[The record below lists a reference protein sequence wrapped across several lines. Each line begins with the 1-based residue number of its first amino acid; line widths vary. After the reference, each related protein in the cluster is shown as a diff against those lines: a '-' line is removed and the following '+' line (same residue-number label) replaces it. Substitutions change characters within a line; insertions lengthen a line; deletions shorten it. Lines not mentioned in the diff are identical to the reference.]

1 MPTNPAHPLLPLSRV
16 ATIILLL
23 TAASCAQP
31 PTTASVAIPPI
42 RRNRRASGSI
52 ARGTLPRKTRLP
64 LRPPQRRDRRC
75 SGARGRLLP
84 RCPARTLSDHGRQ
97 PGLEPQPLPRRCSRS
112 RRADLCEDRPRSEL
126 ERPGIYHRGGAKR
139 GRTHC
144 NRAQPILWRSR
155 IERQSSGD
163 MIVGA
168 GFRVT
173 ERGPQ
178 RPERP

>member
-1 MPTNPAHPLLPLSRV
+1 MRGAMKGRGRHLPCACRPTLPSRSIRCRVSPRSSCCLRLQAVPSLRPSLGSNSADPVATGARLVLSRGGH
-16 ATIILLL
+16 
-23 TAASCAQP
+23 C
-31 PTTASVAIPPI
+31 
-42 RRNRRASGSI
+42 
-52 ARGTLPRKTRLP
+52 RGKHDYP

-97 PGLEPQPLPRRCSRS
+97 PGHEPQPLPRRSSRR

-126 ERPGIYHRGGAKR
+126 EQPGIYHHGGAKR

-155 IERQSSGD
+155 IERQS
-163 MIVGA
+163 A
-168 GFRVT
+168 ET
-173 ERGPQ
+173 
-178 RPERP
+178 